1 MKKIINYIIVG
12 ILISFAYNCEEDL
25 PSGSINYVTFAVP
38 SLNVTVDVGAGSDN
52 VDIKVYTANTT
63 GSDRTFDL
71 MVDAETSTA
80 DASAYSVPSSVTIPG
95 GTNEGMFSVQL
106 NESGLDF
113 ASSSVV
119 VAIVPNGAFTT
130 SDSGSI
136 TINAA
141 LVCPTQ
147 NQVEIAITT
156 DNWPDETSWDIT
168 DSTGAIVASGGPFV
182 NPDDDFTTITIGGLC
197 LLAGTYTATVYD
209 SYGDGGGSFEVTSNG
224 VTLAVGSAPDAGG
237 GYPVVTSGSGTFTM
251 N

>member
-52 VDIKVYTANTT
+52 VDITVYTANTT

-95 GTNEGMFSVQL
+95 GTNEGMITVQL

-113 ASSSVV
+113 AFSSVV
-119 VAIVPNGAFTT
+119 VAIVPDGAFTNGGN
-130 SDSGSI
+130 DSV
-136 TINAA
+136 TINAG
-141 LVCPTQ
+141 LLCPTATAGQ
-147 NQVEIAITT
+147 LTIDVTT
-156 DNWPDETSWDIT
+156 DNWPDETYWT
-168 DSTGAIVASGGPFV
+168 LVDSSGAEVAIGGPYN
-182 NPDDDFTTITIGGLC
+182 NPVDDFSTITTNVTVGP
-197 LLAGTYTATVYD
+197 GTYTMTLND
-209 SYGDGGGSFEVTSNG
+209 SYGDGGSTFVVMNG
-224 VTLAVGSAPDAGG
+224 CAQSIA
-237 GYPVVTSGSGTFTM
+237 SGVCEESSVIGFFTIQ
-251 N
+251 